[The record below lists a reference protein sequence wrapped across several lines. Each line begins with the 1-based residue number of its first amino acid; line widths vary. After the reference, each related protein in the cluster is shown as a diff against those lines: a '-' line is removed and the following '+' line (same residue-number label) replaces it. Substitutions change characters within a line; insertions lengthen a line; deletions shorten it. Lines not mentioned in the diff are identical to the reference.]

1 MQIRLK
7 SGGGA
12 NIGFHVDLVLDGR
25 RCASYPHD
33 RCRHRYLYTGFW
45 EIGERL
51 MLKKLD
57 VQHVFIVGSKGIP
70 GNYGGYETFVDKLT
84 EYHQNNP
91 NLKYHVACKAKD
103 TETFEYHN
111 ADCFDVKV
119 PSIGPA
125 QAIYYDVAALNQ
137 CVKYIRQ
144 HNIQHP
150 IVYILACRIGPFA
163 AHFQKV
169 IHKLGGK
176 LYINPDGHEWMRAKW
191 SAPVRKYWKIS
202 EQLMTK
208 HCDLL
213 ICDSKNIEKYIHDEY
228 GRYNPKTTFI
238 AYGAETRKSKLTDDD
253 PKLTAWYKE
262 KGLSPKSYYL
272 VVGRF
277 VPENNYET
285 MIREFMKSHS
295 KRDFALITNVSDKFL
310 EELKEKTHFDQDSR
324 IKFVGTVYDKELL
337 MKIRENAYGYFHGH
351 EVGGTNPSLL
361 EALGSTDLNLLL
373 DVGFNREVAEDAALY
388 WNKQPGNLAS
398 LIDQADGMS
407 TDEISR
413 LGEKSSQRV
422 VEAYS
427 WQHIA
432 DEYNR
437 LLEYIKF

>member
-1 MQIRLK
+1 MQ
-7 SGGGA
+7 S
-12 NIGFHVDLVLDGR
+12 N
-25 RCASYPHD
+25 SS
-33 RCRHRYLYTGFW
+33 
-45 EIGERL
+45 
-51 MLKKLD
+51 

-84 EYHQNNP
+84 EYHQDNP

-103 TETFEYHN
+103 TRNFEYHN
-111 ADCFDVKV
+111 ADCFNVKV
-119 PSIGPA
+119 PDIGPA
-125 QAIYYDVAALNQ
+125 QAIYYDVAALNH

-144 HNIQHP
+144 HNVQHP

-163 AHFQKV
+163 AHFQRT
-169 IHKLGGK
+169 IHKLGGR

-228 GRYNPKTTFI
+228 GKYNPKTTFI
-238 AYGAETRKSKLTDDD
+238 AYGAETRKSKLADDD
-253 PKLTAWYKE
+253 PKLIAWYKE

-310 EELKEKTHFDQDSR
+310 EELKEKTHFDQDPR

-373 DVGFNREVAEDAALY
+373 DVGFNREVAENSALY
-388 WNKQPGNLAS
+388 WTKQSGNLAS
-398 LIDQADGMS
+398 LIDRADHMS
-407 TDEISR
+407 ADEISE
-413 LGEKSSQRV
+413 LGRKSSRRIV
-422 VEAYS
+422 NAYS

-432 DEYNR
+432 DRYAQAF
-437 LLEYIKF
+437 K

>member
-1 MQIRLK
+1 MAGRGSVVFFPFPFPYWFVVVYE
-7 SGGGA
+7 SGSKMRQKDSA
-12 NIGFHVDLVLDGR
+12 
-25 RCASYPHD
+25 
-33 RCRHRYLYTGFW
+33 
-45 EIGERL
+45 
-51 MLKKLD
+51 
-57 VQHVFIVGSKGIP
+57 VQHIFIVGSKGIP

-103 TETFEYHN
+103 TKTFEYHN

-228 GRYNPKTTFI
+228 GKYNPKTTFI
-238 AYGAETRKSKLTDDD
+238 AYGAETRKSKLADDD
-253 PKLTAWYKE
+253 PKLTAWYEE

-310 EELKEKTHFDQDSR
+310 EELKEKTHFDQDPR

-398 LIDQADGMS
+398 LIDQADNMNAG
-407 TDEISR
+407 EITE

-432 DEYNR
+432 DEYKQ
-437 LLEYIKF
+437 LFKKLMEKK

>member
-1 MQIRLK
+1 
-7 SGGGA
+7 
-12 NIGFHVDLVLDGR
+12 
-25 RCASYPHD
+25 
-33 RCRHRYLYTGFW
+33 
-45 EIGERL
+45 
-51 MLKKLD
+51 MLND
-57 VQHVFIVGSKGIP
+57 SFVQHVFIVGSKGIP
-70 GNYGGYETFVDKLT
+70 GNYGGYETFVDRLT

-103 TETFEYHN
+103 TKTFEYHN

-137 CVKYIRQ
+137 CVRYIKR

-163 AHFQKV
+163 AHFQRV

-228 GRYNPKTTFI
+228 GKYNPKTTFI
-238 AYGAETRKSKLTDDD
+238 AYGAETRKSKLADDD
-253 PKLTAWYKE
+253 PKLIAWYKE

-310 EELKEKTHFDQDSR
+310 EELKEKTHFDQDPR

-373 DVGFNREVAEDAALY
+373 DVGFNREVAENSAFY
-388 WNKQPGNLAS
+388 WTKQSGNLAS
-398 LIDQADGMS
+398 LVDWADGMNA
-407 TDEISR
+407 DEISE
-413 LGEKSSQRV
+413 LGKKASLRI

-432 DEYNR
+432 DEYEGCFS
-437 LLEYIKF
+437 LMSE

>member
-1 MQIRLK
+1 
-7 SGGGA
+7 
-12 NIGFHVDLVLDGR
+12 
-25 RCASYPHD
+25 
-33 RCRHRYLYTGFW
+33 
-45 EIGERL
+45 
-51 MLKKLD
+51 MLND
-57 VQHVFIVGSKGIP
+57 SSVQHVFIVGSKGIP

-103 TETFEYHN
+103 TKTFEYHN

-137 CVKYIRQ
+137 CVRYIKR

-163 AHFQKV
+163 AHFQRV

-213 ICDSKNIEKYIHDEY
+213 ICDSKNIEDYIHDEY
-228 GRYNPKTTFI
+228 GKYNPKTTFI
-238 AYGAETRKSKLTDDD
+238 SYGAETRKSKLADDD
-253 PKLTAWYKE
+253 PKLIAWYKE

-310 EELKEKTHFDQDSR
+310 EELKEKPHFDQDSR

-373 DVGFNREVAEDAALY
+373 DVGFNREVAEDSALY
-388 WNKQPGNLAS
+388 WTKQSGNLAS
-398 LIDQADGMS
+398 LIDWADGMNA
-407 TDEISR
+407 DEISE
-413 LGEKSSQRV
+413 LGKKASLRI

-432 DEYNR
+432 DEFESRYS
-437 LLEYIKF
+437 LMSE

>member
-1 MQIRLK
+1 
-7 SGGGA
+7 
-12 NIGFHVDLVLDGR
+12 
-25 RCASYPHD
+25 
-33 RCRHRYLYTGFW
+33 
-45 EIGERL
+45 

-103 TETFEYHN
+103 TKTFEYHN

-228 GRYNPKTTFI
+228 GKYNPKTTFI
-238 AYGAETRKSKLTDDD
+238 AYGAETRKSKLMDDD
-253 PKLTAWYKE
+253 PKVTAWYKE
-262 KGLSPKSYYL
+262 KGLSPRSYYL

-310 EELKEKTHFDQDSR
+310 EELKEKTHFDQDPR
-324 IKFVGTVYDKELL
+324 IKFEGTVYDKELL

-398 LIDQADGMS
+398 LIDQADNMNAG
-407 TDEISR
+407 EITE

-437 LLEYIKF
+437 LLEYVEL

>member
-1 MQIRLK
+1 
-7 SGGGA
+7 
-12 NIGFHVDLVLDGR
+12 
-25 RCASYPHD
+25 
-33 RCRHRYLYTGFW
+33 
-45 EIGERL
+45 
-51 MLKKLD
+51 MLKRLD

-103 TETFEYHN
+103 TKTFEYHN

-228 GRYNPKTTFI
+228 GKYNPKTTFI
-238 AYGAETRKSKLTDDD
+238 AYGAETRKSKLADDD
-253 PKLTAWYKE
+253 PKLTAWYEE

-310 EELKEKTHFDQDSR
+310 EELKEKTHFDQDPR

-398 LIDQADGMS
+398 LIDQADNMNAG
-407 TDEISR
+407 EITE

-437 LLEYIKF
+437 LFEYIKL